1 MSYQLRKKL
10 KICFCVHSHERN
22 HSDEP
27 VFELGRLLGRFLPME
42 ALNGPELGS
51 GLSCKL
57 SQEAEN
63 KSLKIEKALQFCQW
77 AVLCK

>member
-1 MSYQLRKKL
+1 M
-10 KICFCVHSHERN
+10 HNNERN
-22 HSDEP
+22 HSA
-27 VFELGRLLGRFLPME
+27 ELFFFLTRKVVGMVSAME